1 LLCTFAS
8 PRVGDTAFAN
18 AFNAL
23 GLTSWRIVNVPDLV
37 PKLPPEFFGFSHVD
51 ALQSYDSTGGI
62 RPSLTCCHAM
72 STYLSLLDP
81 ALMSDAACQLAAA
94 AAQVQAGPQR
104 SSQLT
109 LSAPQGTLTININ
122 ININTNAGS

>member
-1 LLCTFAS
+1 
-8 PRVGDTAFAN
+8 
-18 AFNAL
+18 
-23 GLTSWRIVNVPDLV
+23 
-37 PKLPPEFFGFSHVD
+37 
-51 ALQSYDSTGGI
+51 
-62 RPSLTCCHAM
+62 M

-81 ALMSDAACQLAAA
+81 ALMPDAACQLAAA

-109 LSAPQGTLTININ
+109 LSAPQGTVTIN